1 MCLEVFKKFTKRKYN
16 VIDEENK
23 EKLLLET
30 LRDIEKQLRY
40 YYLYKVISNKEC
52 IFAIFCIVHETI
64 QKISKNNIQQL

>member
-1 MCLEVFKKFTKRKYN
+1 MCLEGFKKFTKQKYN
-16 VIDEENK
+16 VIDAKNR
-23 EKLLLET
+23 EKLLLQT
-30 LRDIEKQLRY
+30 LRDIEKTLRY